1 MKVLASSQKVRKR
14 NKRQTHWRERNRVVL
29 TGWWQK
35 AGLRLNTQKTKIMA
49 SGPIISW
56 QIEGEKVDA
65 VTYFIFLGSKITVDS
80 DCSQGV
86 RTYLLLRRKSMTNL
100 DSESKSRDITLPTKV
115 CNSQSYGFSSS
126 HTPMWELDHKEGC
139 ILKNWCF
146 WTEVLEETLESLL
159 DCKEIK
165 PVNPKGN
172 KPRYSLEGL
181 MLKLQ
186 YFGHL
191 MWRVDS
197 LEKTQMLGRILGKR
211 RRGWQRMRCLD
222 GITYSVDMNLSK
234 LQEIVQ
240 DRGTWHASQRVRQWL
255 NNNNKN
261 NCLLRKPQGIYKS
274 TPRTNKWIYKSFR
287 VQSQYSQIYQLL
299 HFRNEQLEAEIKSKK
314 QQNYIV

>member
-14 NKRQTHWRERNRVVL
+14 NKRQTHWKERNRVVL
-29 TGWWQK
+29 AGWWQK
-35 AGLRLNTQKTKIMA
+35 AGLKLNTQKTKIMA
-49 SGPIISW
+49 SGPITSW

-100 DSESKSRDITLPTKV
+100 DSVSKSRDITLP
-115 CNSQSYGFSSS
+115 
-126 HTPMWELDHKEGC
+126 ELDHKEGWV
-139 ILKNWCF
+139 LKNWCF
-146 WTEVLEETLESLL
+146 WTVVLEETLESPL

-165 PVNPKGN
+165 TVNPKGN
-172 KPRYSLEGL
+172 KPWYSLEGL

-234 LQEIVQ
+234 LQEIVE

-274 TPRTNKWIYKSFR
+274 TPRTNKWI
-287 VQSQYSQIYQLL
+287 
-299 HFRNEQLEAEIKSKK
+299 
-314 QQNYIV
+314 